1 MEVALFQA
9 RTGIDPARN
18 AARIAQACGDAAAGG
33 ASMLFTP
40 EMSGLLDRDSGRARL
55 HAVEEER
62 DLVLRATRE
71 AAREHGIW
79 VQLGSL
85 AVAVPGGRLA
95 NRAFLIDDQG
105 EVRARYDKMHLFDV
119 DLPSGETWRE
129 SARYVAG
136 NAEVVAETPWG
147 RIGMSICYDLRFAAL
162 YASLAA
168 AGATLFSIPAAFT
181 VETGRAHWHTLLR
194 ARAIESGAFV
204 VAAAQCGHHED
215 GRETFGHS
223 LVVDPWGR
231 VLLDMGEEDDALGFA
246 EVDPAL
252 VGQARTA
259 IPALRHRREIGA
271 ARVYA

>member
-1 MEVALFQA
+1 MKVALFQA

-18 AARIAQACGDAAAGG
+18 AARVAQACGEAAAGG

-40 EMSGLLDRDSGRARL
+40 EMSGLLDRDGGRARG
-55 HAVEEER
+55 HIVEEEL
-62 DLVLRATRE
+62 DLVLHATRA

-85 AVAVPGGRLA
+85 AVTVPGDRFA
-95 NRAFLIDDQG
+95 NRAFLIDDRG

-119 DLPSGETWRE
+119 DLPSRETWRE

-136 NAEVVAETPWG
+136 DAAVVAETPWG
-147 RIGMSICYDLRFAAL
+147 RLGMSICYDLRFPTL
-162 YASLAA
+162 YARLAA
-168 AGATLFSIPAAFT
+168 AGAILLSVPAAFT

-215 GRETFGHS
+215 GRDTFGHS

-231 VLLDMGEEDDALGFA
+231 VLLDMGNEDDALGFA

-252 VGQARTA
+252 VAQARTA
-259 IPALRHRREIGA
+259 IPALRHRREIGE
-271 ARVYA
+271 ARVFG